1 MTSLIVL
8 NDTSRDSVITPVVRD
23 IGLTQT
29 EINSDES
36 ANGGVIITTPIT
48 YTNSHNDPY
57 IKTISLAFS
66 HCVSILTFS
75 FLVYAINYELKSNN
89 EKIKGLDESCT
100 ELKPYITTN
109 IVFDIYYTAFGLFM
123 YGLSTLATSSESS
136 LKHRWIPVI
145 MTFIIFLWT
154 KAIIIFYTLYCVMS
168 LSEKCSREYE
178 QSAPSIL
185 LCYKVNMFCSMCS
198 VFVLIFG
205 NGTLQLYG
213 INVIPF
219 ANAVNSTHIKSAHC
233 DFTMKKC
240 DLDATNCDI
249 ESRVNSPSHTSCT
262 ICMETYDEL
271 VVCDPCGHACICAD
285 CYNKLPCSQFETGTT
300 VAKPCPICREPIAKL
315 LKVYLS

>member
-1 MTSLIVL
+1 MTSLIVS

-29 EINSDES
+29 EINSDELVNES
-36 ANGGVIITTPIT
+36 VIITTPIT

-57 IKTISLAFS
+57 IKTISLALS
-66 HCVSILTFS
+66 HCVSVLIFS
-75 FLVYAINYELKSNN
+75 FLIYAIDYELKSNN
-89 EKIKGLDESCT
+89 ETVKGLDESCT

-109 IVFDIYYTAFGLFM
+109 IVFDIHYTAFGIFM
-123 YGLSTLATSSESS
+123 YGLVTLATSSESS

-145 MTFIIFLWT
+145 TTFILFLWT

-178 QSAPSIL
+178 QTTPSIL
-185 LCYKVNMFCSMCS
+185 LCYKANMFCSMCS

-205 NGTLQLYG
+205 NGTLKLYG
-213 INVIPF
+213 INVVPF
-219 ANAVNSTHIKSAHC
+219 ANIVNAVNSIHVKSARC

-240 DLDATNCDI
+240 DI
-249 ESRVNSPSHTSCT
+249 ELGVNSVLCTSCT

-271 VVCDPCGHACICAD
+271 IICDPCGHACICVD
-285 CYNKLPCSQFETGTT
+285 CYNKLPRSQCSQFETGTT
-300 VAKPCPICREPIAKL
+300 VAKLCPVCREPIMKL